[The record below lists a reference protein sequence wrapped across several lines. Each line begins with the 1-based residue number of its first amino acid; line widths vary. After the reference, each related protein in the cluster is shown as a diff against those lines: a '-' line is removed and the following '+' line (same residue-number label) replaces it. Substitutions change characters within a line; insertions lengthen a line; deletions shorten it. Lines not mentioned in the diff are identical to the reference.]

1 MVSKAQNQAALKR
14 FELENNIQDKA
25 IFDQTDETIQKLLYS
40 GYNFREKPWKKDPD
54 HFKKVMISAV
64 ALIKM
69 SMHACAGGKI
79 EVMGCLQ
86 GYPIGDTM
94 WIMDVYALPVE
105 ASETRVNATADADS
119 FMIDF
124 NDMTKKVDRP
134 EYNSG
139 WYHSHPGYKCWL
151 SGIDVTT

>member
-1 MVSKAQNQAALKR
+1 MVSNKQSQVALKR
-14 FELENNIQDKA
+14 FELENNISDKK
-25 IFDQTDETIQKLLYS
+25 IFEQTEESIQKLLFT
-40 GYNFREKPWKKDPD
+40 GTKAADKPWKKDPN
-54 HFKKVMISAV
+54 HFNKVMISSV

-69 SMHACAGGKI
+69 SMHACAGGNI

-86 GYPIGDTM
+86 GYPIGNTM

-105 ASETRVNATADADS
+105 ASETRVNATSDADF
-119 FMIDF
+119 FMIDY
-124 NDMTKKVDRP
+124 NDMTKKVDRA
-134 EYNSG
+134 ENNSG